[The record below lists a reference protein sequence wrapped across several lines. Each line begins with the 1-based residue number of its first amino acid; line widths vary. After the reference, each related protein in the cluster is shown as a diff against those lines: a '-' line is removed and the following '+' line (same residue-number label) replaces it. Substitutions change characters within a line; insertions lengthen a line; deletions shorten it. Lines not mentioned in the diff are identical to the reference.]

1 MFRVD
6 QQSLASLHDLSVDQG
21 RLLLLKELTARKNRN
36 PSYSLRAFARDLG
49 VSPAALSQYLAR
61 KRELSKKNR
70 QSVIEKMRLSPTE
83 QESLWISAR
92 PNSTV
97 KTTYGQIAED
107 TFRIISDW
115 VSLATLN
122 LAHLKS
128 NKADAGW
135 IAKRL
140 GIPSNEAKDTLNRLV
155 RVGLLEIKSG
165 KMHRTTQS
173 FATTTDIPSEA
184 IKRFHLGV
192 IRKAEQALLD
202 LPVDKRDI
210 TAITMPTDPL
220 RLEEAKKI
228 LVKTRRQIA
237 DLVSKG
243 EPSEVYVLA
252 MQFFPFTQ
260 QDSESKR

>member
-1 MFRVD
+1 M
-6 QQSLASLHDLSVDQG
+6 DQG

-61 KRELSKKNR
+61 KRELSKRNR
-70 QSVIEKMRLSPTE
+70 QSVIERLRLSPIE

-92 PNSTV
+92 PSPSTRS
-97 KTTYGQIAED
+97 TYGQIAED

-122 LAHLKS
+122 LAHIKG
-128 NKADAGW
+128 NKAESSW

-140 GIPSNEAKDTLNRLV
+140 GIPSSEAKDTLDRLV
-155 RVGLLEIKSG
+155 RVGLLEIKAG
-165 KMHRTTQS
+165 RMVRTTQS
-173 FATTTDIPSEA
+173 FATTTDVPSEA

-202 LPVDKRDI
+202 LPVEKRDV
-210 TAITMPTDPL
+210 TAITMPTDPAK
-220 RLEEAKKI
+220 LEDAKKI
-228 LVKTRRQIA
+228 LQKTRRQIA

-243 EPSEVYVLA
+243 EPSEVYVLS
-252 MQFFPFTQ
+252 MQLFPFTQ
-260 QDSESKR
+260 QDLENKR

>member
-1 MFRVD
+1 M
-6 QQSLASLHDLSVDQG
+6 DQG

-70 QSVIEKMRLSPTE
+70 ESIIERMKLSPGE

-92 PNSTV
+92 PIARAPSNYS
-97 KTTYGQIAED
+97 QIAED
-107 TFRIISDW
+107 TFRVISDW
-115 VSLATLN
+115 ISLATLN
-122 LAHLKS
+122 LAHLPQ
-128 NKADAGW
+128 NKAEASW

-140 GIPSNEAKDTLNRLV
+140 AVSVENAKETLERLI
-155 RVGLLEIKSG
+155 RMGLIEVKNGRMS
-165 KMHRTTQS
+165 RTTQS

-192 IRKAEQALLD
+192 IRKAEQALMD
-202 LPVDKRDI
+202 LPVELRDI
-210 TAITMPTDPL
+210 TAITMPTDPSK
-220 RLEEAKKI
+220 LEAAKKI
-228 LVKTRRQIA
+228 LTKTRRQIA

-252 MQFFPFTQ
+252 IQLFPFTQ
-260 QDSESKR
+260 KVSERT

>member
-1 MFRVD
+1 M
-6 QQSLASLHDLSVDQG
+6 DQG

-70 QSVIEKMRLSPTE
+70 ESIIERMKLSPGE
-83 QESLWISAR
+83 QDSLWISAR
-92 PNSTV
+92 PTARTS
-97 KTTYGQIAED
+97 TTYSQIAED
-107 TFRIISDW
+107 TFRVISDW
-115 VSLATLN
+115 VSLAVLN
-122 LAHLKS
+122 LAHLKD
-128 NKADAGW
+128 NKADPAW

-140 GIPSNEAKDTLNRLV
+140 AVSAEDARDTLERLT
-155 RVGLLEIKSG
+155 RMGLVEIKG
-165 KMHRTTQS
+165 GRMTRTTQS

-202 LPVDKRDI
+202 LPVELRDI
-210 TAITMPTDPL
+210 TAITMPTDPAKL
-220 RLEEAKKI
+220 DAAKKI
-228 LVKTRRQIA
+228 LTKTRRQIA

-252 MQFFPFTQ
+252 MQLFPFTQ
-260 QDSESKR
+260 KEMERTR